1 MKEGKGLR
9 IPYTIS
15 RNAMQAQQNKMN
27 TIAHNI
33 ANVNT
38 IGFKESTVQFTELVH
53 NAATEQDVRLSPDA
67 NQVSNGVGIRIG
79 EAKQTHSQ
87 GSLVESS
94 DPFHLSVGGA
104 GFFGVRN
111 GDNELMLTRDGAF
124 HLNEQNQLVNDRGD
138 YLDMTAFIP
147 VEQWQKDQLAVD
159 KTGEVTMV
167 MNGQSVLVGQIPL
180 YMPTDSG
187 ALTPAGSNM
196 YRLAEGANL
205 LNSAENPESFGQLL
219 SGYTEGSNVDL
230 AQSFTDMIMTQRAYS
245 MNAKVV
251 QSTDEIYSL
260 INQFN

>member
-1 MKEGKGLR
+1 
-9 IPYTIS
+9 
-15 RNAMQAQQNKMN
+15 MQAQQNKMN
-27 TIAHNI
+27 NIAHNI

-38 IGFKESTVQFTELVH
+38 IGYKESTVQFTELVH
-53 NAATEQDVRLSPDA
+53 NAVTEQDVRLSPNA
-67 NQVSNGVGIRIG
+67 NQVTNGVGVRIG
-79 EAKQTHSQ
+79 EAKETHTQ

-124 HLNEQNQLVNDRGD
+124 HINEQNQLVNDRGD
-138 YLDMTAFIP
+138 YLDLTAFVP
-147 VEQWQKDQLAVD
+147 VEQWQKDQLAID

-167 MNGQSVLVGQIPL
+167 LDGQSVTVGQIPL
-180 YMPTDSG
+180 YLPTDSG
-187 ALTPAGSNM
+187 SLMPAGGNM
-196 YRLAEGANL
+196 FRVAEGANL
-205 LNSAENPESFGQLL
+205 LNSTVNPESFGQLL